1 MKITETT
8 SYPHPVLAP
17 WSADITDA
25 TISTEITFRE
35 EGDGNRVSMHCA
47 ASLDQPDI
55 VSLIQDGSA
64 TFGCFVKCQETGLR
78 SLYRFGFPSGVHHF
92 APGALMG
99 RVQVRPMVW
108 AENPIAGYSPEGAH
122 AEFPGEFDIE
132 PGQILALDDEQF
144 IIVTRPPLASIES
157 IFEIMSSDQVPDGKF
172 EVDTESDRV
181 TVHMSEATY
190 RLVQALRQTD
200 DITRDVLMNS
210 LYVPVVMQVLDQL
223 TDGYEQ
229 FEKYRWLY
237 PFRARCEQADVDIDK
252 LDLLNDA
259 QRLLAQPFALL
270 GNLIPK
276 EED

>member
-1 MKITETT
+1 MKITETA

-17 WSADITDA
+17 WSADITGA
-25 TISTEITFRE
+25 TISTQITFRE
-35 EGDGNRVSMHCA
+35 EGDANQVSIHCA
-47 ASLDQPDI
+47 ASLNQPDI
-55 VSLIQDGSA
+55 VSLIRDGSA
-64 TFGCFVKCQETGLR
+64 TFGCFIKCQETGLR

-92 APGALMG
+92 APGALLG

-108 AENPIAGYSPEGAH
+108 AETPIAGYSPEGAH
-122 AEFPGEFDIE
+122 AEFAGEFDIV
-132 PGQILALDDEQF
+132 PGQLLALDDEQF
-144 IIVTRPPLASIES
+144 ILVTRLPLASIES
-157 IFEIMSSDQVPDGKF
+157 IFEIMSSDQIPDGKF

-181 TVHMSEATY
+181 TVRMSEATY

-229 FEKYRWLY
+229 FEKYRWLH
-237 PFRARCEQADVDIDK
+237 PFRAKCEQADVDIEK